1 MAILRPAAVANAN
14 PNFAIADSHNIY
26 GSFKN
31 HVPDFVA
38 FLDFV
43 DTHID
48 NDVAIDPA
56 VDWTGTDAWGLYKPW
71 STLIYI
77 DDARPLIQVT
87 PTDLTDNPD
96 WVEGTHYFDVS
107 LDDSDAF
114 YRRSDV
120 GTATPA
126 YYVYFG
132 NDGAANGAWNTD
144 LVKAFDFTTDATQA
158 VPEYWKDLSTVVVG
172 ETDPGLTNIVIN
184 DNAVDV
190 PGNLGQTVLGNVV
203 TNTANEDFT
212 VNLTTGQDILD
223 LIHQVADTTDN
234 SGTDILATAVNIG
247 GNHKIR
253 LDINSDATLD
263 FKAATLE
270 TLTTS
275 GNASVGG
282 TFGVTGATT
291 LSSTL
296 GVTGAVTLSSLVS
309 DGIVTSTSGVLGTA
323 TAASLFSGLYP
334 DFVTTALG
342 TTNQIVVSGTA
353 ADGAGAPGGSV
364 DGNITVSL
372 SDNLIV
378 ANADGGSFV
387 VGGNPT
393 ANVDPQ
399 TGDPTNYAV
408 GATIWGNMVVNGSFS
423 ATGGIVN
430 TTTSE
435 VSFEDNLLSL
445 NVTRD
450 NTGQIEVT
458 EISTVESTGSSG
470 IEVFMG
476 ATNTGA
482 NNAPIV
488 DSLYHSRPYFKYK
501 YDGSTGVIPNA
512 VDQDGTAVVENY
524 GRWYLA
530 NGYTEANGTYSA
542 IEGYVLSSLD
552 VAVEDTVGIHEGI
565 NNTTADVV
573 TSLTL
578 LTKATLT
585 DAGDAVYT
593 IGAAADD
600 LNQDVTRHFGR
611 VSTHTVTFSTANP
624 LTAGSAPVGE
634 AIEIVHKLNSDD
646 VLCFGMVVTSTSGS
660 LPAAGNMIFPE
671 SRKGTTTN
679 SRKVKVQ
686 GAGNADQVKFVFIG

>member
-48 NDVAIDPA
+48 NNVAIDPA

-77 DDARPLIQVT
+77 DDARPLIEVT
-87 PTDLTDNPD
+87 PTDLTNNPG

-132 NDGAANGAWNTD
+132 NDGVANGSWNTD
-144 LVKAFDFTTDATQA
+144 LVKAFDITTDATQA

-184 DNAVDV
+184 DNVV
-190 PGNLGQTVLGNVV
+190 ETPGNLGQTVLGSVV
-203 TNTANEDFT
+203 TNTVNEDFT
-212 VNLTTGQDILD
+212 VNLTTGQNVFD

-234 SGTDILATAVNIG
+234 SGTDILATAVNIDG
-247 GNHKIR
+247 SHKIR
-253 LDINSDATLD
+253 LDINPDATLD
-263 FKAATLE
+263 FNTATLE

-296 GVTGAVTLSSLVS
+296 EVDGAVTLSSLVS

-323 TAASLFSGLYP
+323 TAASLFGGIYP

-353 ADGAGAPGGSV
+353 ADGANAPGSSV

-378 ANADGGSFV
+378 ANASGGSFV
-387 VGGNPT
+387 VGGNPE
-393 ANVDPQ
+393 DPN
-399 TGDPTNYAV
+399 NYAV

-458 EISTVESTGSSG
+458 EIGTVESTGSSG

-501 YDGSTGVIPNA
+501 YDGSTGVIPGA

-530 NGYTEANGTYSA
+530 NGYTEATGVYSP

-552 VAVEDTVGIHEGI
+552 VSVENTTGIHEGT
-565 NNTTADVV
+565 NNTISDVV

-578 LTKATLT
+578 LSKVTLA
-585 DAGDAVYT
+585 DAGDEAYT
-593 IGAAADD
+593 VGTAAAN

-611 VSTHTVTFSTANP
+611 VSTHTVTFSTASVP
-624 LTAGSAPVGE
+624 PAGSAPVGE
-634 AIEIVHKLNSDD
+634 ALEIAHKLNSDD
-646 VLCFGMVVTSTSGS
+646 VLCFGMVVTSTSGN
-660 LPAAGNMIFPE
+660 LPDAGNMIFPE
-671 SRKGTTTN
+671 SRKGTTAN